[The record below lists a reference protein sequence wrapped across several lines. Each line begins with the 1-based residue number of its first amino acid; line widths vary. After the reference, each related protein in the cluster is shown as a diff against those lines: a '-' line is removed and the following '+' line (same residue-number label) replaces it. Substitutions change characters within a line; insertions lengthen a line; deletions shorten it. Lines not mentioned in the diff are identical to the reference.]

1 MQQELAKVQQALG
14 QGNWPA
20 ALALLER
27 LLLAQPDDASLHSE
41 RGVVLYHL
49 DRRPEA
55 LAALDRALELEP
67 QNPYRHSSR
76 AFLRDATGDLAGAIA
91 DYQRALELDPD
102 DAVAHNNLGLLE
114 EKLGYRE
121 SAQRRFARA
130 DELAQRLGYDLASLP
145 PEEPAIGLPLVEA
158 QAETRTEAKAET
170 QRETQQE
177 IGTNNSATAQQ
188 PAPKLTAGFVW
199 QTLTSVVRS
208 REARQE
214 FWDFVR
220 GKRQPVDERP

>member
-1 MQQELAKVQQALG
+1 MQQELAKVQQAIG
-14 QGNWPA
+14 QGDWPA

-27 LLLAQPDDASLHSE
+27 LLRAQPDDASLHSE

-55 LAALDRALELEP
+55 LAALDHALALEP

-130 DELAQRLGYDLASLP
+130 DDLAKRLGYDLASLP
-145 PEEPAIGLPLVEA
+145 PEEPATGQPPV
-158 QAETRTEAKAET
+158 ETRTEAKAET

-177 IGTNNSATAQQ
+177 IETNNSATPQQ
-188 PAPKLTAGFVW
+188 PTQKLTAGFVW
-199 QTLTSVVRS
+199 QTLTSVVRT

-220 GKRQPVDERP
+220 GKRQPTDGQP